1 MAKRTKKVGS
11 AGRFQARYGVRARSR
26 VRNVELIQRAKHVC
40 PNCGHQRIK
49 RLSTSIWHCGK
60 CGIKFAG
67 GAYIPRTE
75 TGQNIEKMLKGEVEP
90 PKVIE
95 EQPEEIKKEEKTK
108 SPKQEE
114 KFPEETVKEFKNKG
128 EK

>member
-11 AGRFQARYGVRARSR
+11 AGRYQARYGVRARTR

-40 PNCGHQRIK
+40 PSCGHQKIK
-49 RLSTSIWHCGK
+49 RLSTSIWLCGK

-75 TGQNIEKMLKGEVEP
+75 SGQNIDKMLKGEVES

-95 EQPEEIKKEEKTK
+95 EEPEEIKKEEKTK

-114 KFPEETVKEFKNKG
+114 KSTEEPVKDVEEKG